1 MSQTSRQ
8 NMLKLLVET
17 NLTLMRDFMYKIMMI
32 EDDEKI
38 RMIVAD
44 TLRKWQYDVVAVTQF
59 DQVLTEFE
67 RNSPH
72 LVLLDINLP
81 VFDGYYWCQ
90 QIRSVSKVPIIF
102 LSSRNQNMDIIM
114 AINMGGDDFIQK
126 PFDLDILLAKIS
138 ALIRRKY
145 MYQESSQP
153 SFIHR
158 GLKLHVTNSTIECN
172 GQTAELSRNEFILLQ
187 LMMRNI
193 GKIVSRED
201 MMQALWNE
209 DQFVDDN
216 TLTVNVNRMRRK
228 VTALGLEDFIVTRKG
243 MGYIIE

>member
-1 MSQTSRQ
+1 
-8 NMLKLLVET
+8 
-17 NLTLMRDFMYKIMMI
+17 MYKIMLI

-38 RMIVAD
+38 RKIVAE
-44 TLRKWQYDVVAVTQF
+44 TLKKWQYEVIEVSQF
-59 DQVLTEFE
+59 DEILTEFE
-67 RNSPH
+67 QAQPD

-102 LSSRNQNMDIIM
+102 LSSRTQNMDIIM

-126 PFDLDILLAKIS
+126 PFDLGILVAKIS
-138 ALIRRKY
+138 ALLRRKY
-145 MYQESSQP
+145 TYQEDDNL
-153 SFIHR
+153 SFTHR
-158 GLKLHVTNSTIECN
+158 SLKLNVTKSTIEFES
-172 GQTAELSRNEFILLQ
+172 QSTELSRNEFIFLQ

-209 DQFVDDN
+209 EQFVDDN
-216 TLTVNVNRMRRK
+216 TLTVNVNRLRRK
-228 VTALGLEDFIVTRKG
+228 IAALGLEDFIVTRKG
-243 MGYIIE
+243 LGYLIE

>member
-1 MSQTSRQ
+1 MYRI
-8 NMLKLLVET
+8 ML
-17 NLTLMRDFMYKIMMI
+17 I

-38 RMIVAD
+38 RRIVAD
-44 TLRKWQYDVVAVTQF
+44 SLKKWQYDVVEVTQF

-67 RNSPH
+67 ETNPH

-126 PFDLDILLAKIS
+126 PFDLDILFAKIS

-145 MYQESSQP
+145 TYQDDGDIR
-153 SFIHR
+153 FIHR
-158 GLKLHVTNSTIECN
+158 GLKLNVTNSTIEYK
-172 GQTAELSRNEFILLQ
+172 GQSTELSRNDFILLQ
-187 LMMRNI
+187 YMMRNI
-193 GKIVSRED
+193 GKIASRED
-201 MMQALWNE
+201 LMQALWNE
-209 DQFVDDN
+209 EQFVDDN

-243 MGYIIE
+243 MGYLIE

>member
-1 MSQTSRQ
+1 
-8 NMLKLLVET
+8 
-17 NLTLMRDFMYKIMMI
+17 MYKIMLI

-38 RMIVAD
+38 RRIVAD
-44 TLRKWQYDVVAVTQF
+44 TLKKWNYDVMEVTQF

-67 RNSPH
+67 QIEPH

-90 QIRSVSKVPIIF
+90 KIRSISKVPIIF

-126 PFDLDILLAKIS
+126 PFDLDILVAKIS

-145 MYQESSQP
+145 TYSEEETM

-158 GLKLHVTNSTIECN
+158 GLKLNITNSTFEYG
-172 GQTAELSRNEFILLQ
+172 GQSSELTRNEFILLQ

-201 MMQALWNE
+201 LMQALWNE

-228 VTALGLEDFIVTRKG
+228 IALLGLDNFIVTRKG
-243 MGYIIE
+243 MGYLIE

>member
-1 MSQTSRQ
+1 
-8 NMLKLLVET
+8 
-17 NLTLMRDFMYKIMMI
+17 MYKIMMI

-38 RMIVAD
+38 RRIVAD
-44 TLRKWQYDVVAVTQF
+44 TLKKWQYDVVEVTKF
-59 DQVLTEFE
+59 DQVLAEFE
-67 RNSPH
+67 KSEPH

-126 PFDLDILLAKIS
+126 PFDLDILVTKIS

-145 MYQESSQP
+145 TYQEDESLK
-153 SFIHR
+153 FIHR
-158 GLKLHVTNSTIECN
+158 GLKLNVTNSTIEFK
-172 GQTAELSRNEFILLQ
+172 GQSMELSRNEFILLQ

-193 GKIVSRED
+193 RKIVSRD
-201 MMQALWNE
+201 DLMQALWNE

-228 VTALGLEDFIVTRKG
+228 IAGLGMEDFIVTRKG
-243 MGYIIE
+243 MGYLIE

>member
-1 MSQTSRQ
+1 
-8 NMLKLLVET
+8 
-17 NLTLMRDFMYKIMMI
+17 MYRIMMI

-38 RMIVAD
+38 RRIVAD
-44 TLRKWQYDVVAVTQF
+44 TLKKWQYDVVEVTQF

-67 RNSPH
+67 QTSPH
-72 LVLLDINLP
+72 LILLDINLP

-145 MYQESSQP
+145 TYQEEENIRL
-153 SFIHR
+153 IHR
-158 GLKLHVTNSTIECN
+158 GLKLNVTNSTIELDGKSN
-172 GQTAELSRNEFILLQ
+172 ELSRNEFILLR

-193 GKIVSRED
+193 GKIVSRD
-201 MMQALWNE
+201 DLMQALWNE
-209 DQFVDDN
+209 EQFVDDN

-228 VTALGLEDFIVTRKG
+228 IGALGLEDFIVTRKG
-243 MGYIIE
+243 LGYIIE

>member
-1 MSQTSRQ
+1 
-8 NMLKLLVET
+8 
-17 NLTLMRDFMYKIMMI
+17 MYKIMMI

-38 RMIVAD
+38 RKIVAD
-44 TLRKWQYDVVAVTQF
+44 TLRKWQYDVVEVTQF

-67 RNSPH
+67 RNNPH
-72 LVLLDINLP
+72 LILLDINLP

-90 QIRSVSKVPIIF
+90 QIRNVSKVPIIF

-126 PFDLDILLAKIS
+126 PFDLDILITKIG
-138 ALIRRKY
+138 AIIRRKY
-145 MYQESSQP
+145 TYQEDENIR
-153 SFIHR
+153 FFHR
-158 GLKLHVTNSTIECN
+158 GLKLHVTNSTIEFN
-172 GQTAELSRNEFILLQ
+172 GQTADLSRNEFILLQ

-201 MMQALWNE
+201 MMQALWSE
-209 DQFVDDN
+209 EQFVDDN

-228 VTALGLEDFIVTRKG
+228 VTALGLNDFIVTRKG
-243 MGYIIE
+243 MGYLIE

>member
-1 MSQTSRQ
+1 
-8 NMLKLLVET
+8 
-17 NLTLMRDFMYKIMMI
+17 MYRILII

-38 RMIVAD
+38 RRIVAD
-44 TLRKWQYDVVAVTQF
+44 TLKKWNYDVVEVTQF
-59 DQVLTEFE
+59 DLVLTELE
-67 RNSPH
+67 QTDPH

-90 QIRSVSKVPIIF
+90 QIRSISKVPIIF

-126 PFDLDILLAKIS
+126 PFDLDILVAKIS

-145 MYQESSQP
+145 TYQEEENIR
-153 SFIHR
+153 FIHR
-158 GLKLHVTNSTIECN
+158 GLKLNVTNSTIEYG
-172 GQTAELSRNEFILLQ
+172 GQSTELSRNEFILLQ
-187 LMMRNI
+187 LMMRSI

-201 MMQALWNE
+201 LMQALWNE
-209 DQFVDDN
+209 EQFVDDN

-228 VTALGLEDFIVTRKG
+228 ITLLGMEEFIVTRKG
-243 MGYIIE
+243 MGYLIE